1 MIDAGIFYWE
11 DDYPDSHLF
20 ADGEYLRK
28 QYEPDFIL
36 YHSMGIDYQ
45 GHRKGA
51 GSSEYEGAIAR
62 ADGILSLLM
71 EGWRMEGYQ
80 VVITAD
86 HGMNTLGIHGGTD
99 SEQRDTPLYIF
110 SDLVKPGRFEKEYIS
125 ELNVAPLL
133 CRLLGLP
140 AAKDMI
146 DLSEIQLL

>member
-1 MIDAGIFYWE
+1 
-11 DDYPDSHLF
+11 
-20 ADGEYLRK
+20 
-28 QYEPDFIL
+28 
-36 YHSMGIDYQ
+36 
-45 GHRKGA
+45 
-51 GSSEYEGAIAR
+51 
-62 ADGILSLLM
+62 
-71 EGWRMEGYQ
+71 MEGYQ